1 MLTTELT
8 RKIDLLSRESYI
20 KVENFLELFIAS
32 DQHSE
37 KESAFRTFMDK
48 MNLAEKSVQENGYY
62 SEEEVKAVLD
72 KVQREERLRGV
83 VTGEQIFRERLENIP
98 K

>member
-72 KVQREERLRGV
+72 KV
-83 VTGEQIFRERLENIP
+83 
-98 K
+98 